1 MEVSTMGE
9 KTEFRPGEEAPNTA
23 HYIEIGENDHIM
35 GINNPQKISLTA
47 GERFPNTSNHNR
59 KWTKMESN

>member
-1 MEVSTMGE
+1 MGE

-23 HYIEIGENDHIM
+23 HYIEIGENDDIM
-35 GINNPQKISLTA
+35 HINNPKKISMKA
-47 GERFPNTSNHNR
+47 GDTFPNTSNHNR

>member
-1 MEVSTMGE
+1 MGE

-23 HYIEIGENDHIM
+23 DYIEIGENDYIM
-35 GINNPQKISLTA
+35 GINNPHKISLNA
-47 GERFPNTSNHNR
+47 GEPFPNTTNHNR

>member
-1 MEVSTMGE
+1 MGE

-23 HYIEIGENDHIM
+23 SYIEIGEKDYIM
-35 GINNPQKISLTA
+35 GINHPRKIQLKA
-47 GERFPNTSNHNR
+47 GEKFPNTSNHNR

>member
-1 MEVSTMGE
+1 MGE
-9 KTEFRPGEEAPNTA
+9 KTEFRPGEEAPNSA
-23 HYIEIGENDHIM
+23 YYIEIGENDRIM
-35 GINNPQKISLTA
+35 GINNPQKIKLTA

>member
-1 MEVSTMGE
+1 MGE
-9 KTEFRPGEEAPNTA
+9 KTEFRPGEQAPNSA
-23 HYIEIGENDHIM
+23 YYIEIGENDRIM
-35 GINNPQKISLTA
+35 GINNPQKIKLTA

>member
-1 MEVSTMGE
+1 MGE

-23 HYIEIGENDHIM
+23 SYIEIGENDRIM
-35 GINNPQKISLTA
+35 GIKSPQKINLEA
-47 GERFPNTSNHNR
+47 GEKFPNTSNHNR